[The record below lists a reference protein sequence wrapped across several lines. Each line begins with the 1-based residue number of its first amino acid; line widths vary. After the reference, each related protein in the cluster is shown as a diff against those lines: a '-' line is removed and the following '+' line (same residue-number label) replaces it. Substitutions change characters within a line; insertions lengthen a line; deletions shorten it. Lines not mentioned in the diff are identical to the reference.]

1 METDLEAFLSP
12 AGSLLGDVTQRVLG
26 FLSVQDLVQYVA
38 TSSSTTEAAVAA
50 AAGTRSPDY
59 PMRRLPPTRG
69 GGWAGGTPSPTR
81 YRPAAARGF
90 DRRGGSSSGYGL
102 RQQADFYR
110 ESRPSPEDELPHEF
124 EYEYENG
131 RGEGDEAGGSS
142 RPPPPRFPSRSED
155 GERRLMRWVDDDDY
169 NYNDDRDDNEEE
181 DYGDEEAGGCWDRR
195 RVVSDGQLIISSR
208 KGGARDAPSVEVV
221 VVGGGGG
228 GGARSKEEILA
239 DGDDNDK
246 TTSTTTT
253 ATNLDKKENPTSV
266 LGVLIGLG
274 LRPWTAFGAIG
285 GGVAH
290 LLSGVPLLAL
300 LRWATGSAS
309 ALLGMTFRVALLP
322 YDVTK
327 GAVCHVV
334 GSIEAMLKVATE
346 VRSKETW
353 PYVGVESTY
362 VLVLVYVG

>member
-1 METDLEAFLSP
+1 METDLESFLSP

-38 TSSSTTEAAVAA
+38 TSSSTTEAAAA
-50 AAGTRSPDY
+50 AVTGSPDY
-59 PMRRLPPTRG
+59 PRHQLPPTRDG
-69 GGWAGGTPSPTR
+69 RWGEGTPSPTR
-81 YRPAAARGF
+81 YRPAARGF
-90 DRRGGSSSGYGL
+90 DNRSGSAGYGL

-110 ESRPSPEDELPHEF
+110 ESRPSPEDELPHEY
-124 EYEYENG
+124 EYEYEIS

-155 GERRLMRWVDDDDY
+155 GERRLMRWVDDEDD
-169 NYNDDRDDNEEE
+169 EEEEVEE
-181 DYGDEEAGGCWDRR
+181 DYGDEEVGGCWGERRR
-195 RVVSDGQLIISSR
+195 RVVSDGQLFVSSK

-228 GGARSKEEILA
+228 GGARSKEERLA
-239 DGDDNDK
+239 GGNNGDK
-246 TTSTTTT
+246 TTTKTTTG
-253 ATNLDKKENPTSV
+253 LDKESPTSV

-290 LLSGVPLLAL
+290 LLSGVPLVAL

-346 VRSKETW
+346 VRRLAAQYDVPPAGEN
-353 PYVGVESTY
+353 
-362 VLVLVYVG
+362 LCIHA